1 MARSTH
7 WQYMHLLLT
16 WLVIAHATVLVS
28 PLLVDLWLSLTSG
41 RVEFSVFLLL
51 VDKAASILFLE
62 CLGRVL
68 SQAASRS
75 HFHQKARSCS
85 RRHSCSRDR
94 DVWEEPDVYVHD
106 ANEYF
111 GKFNRRYLHESNGFR
126 PNPLLAL
133 AGGGNMITSPRRV
146 RDHSRRLASKH
157 LG

>member
-1 MARSTH
+1 
-7 WQYMHLLLT
+7 MHLLLA

-68 SQAASRS
+68 SQAASRPT
-75 HFHQKARSCS
+75 HIVLFAHVGIRA
-85 RRHSCSRDR
+85 
-94 DVWEEPDVYVHD
+94 VEEPDVFVHD

-111 GKFNRRYLHESNGFR
+111 SKFNRRYLHESNGFR